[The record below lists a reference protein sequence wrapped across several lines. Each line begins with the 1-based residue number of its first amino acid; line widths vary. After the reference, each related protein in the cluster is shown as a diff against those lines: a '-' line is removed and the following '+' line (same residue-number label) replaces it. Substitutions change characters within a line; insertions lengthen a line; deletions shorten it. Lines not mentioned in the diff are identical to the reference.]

1 MKLAVLI
8 EQRASDWKALEDDL
22 NWVASQRGKRLDP
35 QRLSEFARRYRA
47 VCSDLAQATARRY
60 PPGTIRYLHQLVAAA
75 HAQLYRGET
84 FHFRD
89 WGKTLFVAVPR
100 RILRDPCTWIA
111 MALFWGLFLG
121 SLARAWLD
129 PDFAQQVV
137 GRGVLA
143 NMESMYAQPLSER
156 GSDEDARDVM
166 AGFYVFNNAGIGLRC
181 FASGLLLGVGSLC
194 VMAFN
199 AIVLGTIFGHMLL
212 SDKSANFTEFV
223 TAHGPFEL
231 TAVVLS
237 TAAGLRLGWSMI
249 DTRGLS
255 RGAALRHTAPRAL
268 EIALAA
274 TVLFVLAAFIEG
286 YISPS
291 GLPYAFKAGVA
302 IVSTLLL
309 LGYVFA
315 LGWRGP
321 ARFEGGT
328 FGAGRVDHET

>member
-1 MKLAVLI
+1 MKLALLI

-22 NWVASQRGKRLDP
+22 DWVVSHRGKRLDP

-84 FHFRD
+84 FRFRD
-89 WGKTLFVAVPR
+89 WGQTLFVAVPR

-111 MALFWGLFLG
+111 MGLFWGLFLG
-121 SLARAWLD
+121 SMARAWLE
-129 PDFAQQVV
+129 PEFAAQVV
-137 GRGVLA
+137 GPGVLA
-143 NMESMYAQPLSER
+143 NMEEMYAEPLSER
-156 GSDEDARDVM
+156 ALDDHSRDAM

-181 FASGLLLGVGSLC
+181 FASGLILGVGSLC

-199 AIVLGTIFGHMLL
+199 AVMLGAIFGHMLL
-212 SDKSANFTEFV
+212 SDKSANFSEFV

-231 TAVVLS
+231 TAIVLS

-249 DTRGLS
+249 DTHGLS
-255 RGAALRHTAPRAL
+255 RGAALRQTAPRAL

-274 TVLFVLAAFIEG
+274 TVLFVLAAMIEG
-286 YISPS
+286 YVSPS
-291 GLPYAFKAGVA
+291 ALPYWFKAGVA
-302 IVSTLLL
+302 VSSTLLL
-309 LGYVFA
+309 LGYIFV
-315 LGWRGP
+315 LGWRSP
-321 ARFEGGT
+321 VEREL
-328 FGAGRVDHET
+328 AGLDVERADNET

>member
-1 MKLAVLI
+1 M
-8 EQRASDWKALEDDL
+8 
-22 NWVASQRGKRLDP
+22 
-35 QRLSEFARRYRA
+35 
-47 VCSDLAQATARRY
+47 
-60 PPGTIRYLHQLVAAA
+60 
-75 HAQLYRGET
+75 
-84 FHFRD
+84 
-89 WGKTLFVAVPR
+89 FVDVPR

-111 MALFWGLFLG
+111 MFLFWGLFLG

-129 PDFAQQVV
+129 PGFAEQIV

-143 NMESMYAQPLSER
+143 NMEQMYAQPLSER
-156 GSDEDARDVM
+156 ASHEDARDAM

-181 FASGLLLGVGSLC
+181 FASGLLLGVGSLL

-212 SDKSANFTEFV
+212 SEQSANFSEFV

-249 DTRGLS
+249 DTHGLS
-255 RGAALRHTAPRAL
+255 RSAALRHTAPRAL

-274 TVLFVLAAFIEG
+274 TVLFILAAFIEG

-291 GLPYAFKAGVA
+291 MLPYWFKATVA
-302 IVSTLLL
+302 GLSTLLL
-309 LGYVFA
+309 LSYVFI
-315 LGWRGP
+315 LGSRGP
-321 ARFEGGT
+321 GRFGRGGDDDE
-328 FGAGRVDHET
+328 A